1 MGFILR
7 KFFKT
12 VAIVT
17 IFSACEKFLG
27 FLYRIYLSR
36 SIGAEGMGLYQVA
49 LSVFGLIY
57 TICCSGTPVTVSR
70 LMTKYRAEGN
80 EKDVKKIITAGLTF
94 VIAVSIPVCCIFA
107 FTSKYM
113 TFLFT
118 DERCIKIFTF
128 ILPGLIFTSIYSVL
142 RGVFWGN
149 KEFFPYSV
157 IELLE
162 EACMIICGIVLI
174 EHATDVYQGAFRAG
188 VAVTISYLFSFTLAT
203 AYFLIKKNKLANP
216 KGQFRPLLSSAL
228 PITFMR
234 TTGSITSSLVS
245 VILPIRLVASG
256 LTSAEAMSSIG
267 AAMGQAFPLLYVPTT
282 LIGSL
287 SLVLVPEIAE
297 NYYKKRHD
305 YLRRDVEKSVK
316 FTILLTCLFI
326 PTFTVFGEQIG
337 ILVFDGHL
345 CGKYLSASSF
355 LMILISLSSITTGIL
370 NSMGAENKTLIC
382 NTVGSALMIACVWF
396 LPKLIG
402 VYSLIVGFT
411 LVHGISAVV
420 NVILINKYCYEKP
433 RYLKFLL
440 LSVLFLLPTAFI
452 GLLLKRMLLSRLGN
466 LLTLFLCAIIMV
478 TFNILLYF
486 GFNLLNVNLIKK
498 TFSKKKKLSLRF
510 SFLKLKK
517 R

>member
-1 MGFILR
+1 MR

-80 EKDVKKIITAGLTF
+80 EKGVRQIITAGLSF
-94 VIAVSIPVCCIFA
+94 VVAVSIPVCILFIF
-107 FTSKYM
+107 TGKYL

-118 DERCIKIFTF
+118 DQRCIKIFTF

-149 KEFFPYSV
+149 KEFFPYSI

-162 EACMIICGIVLI
+162 EACMIICGIILI

-188 VAVTISYLFSFTLAT
+188 VAVTISYLFSFTLAS
-203 AYFLIKKNKLANP
+203 AYFLIKKNKLARP

-256 LTSAEAMSSIG
+256 LTSAQAMSSIG

-316 FTILLTCLFI
+316 FTIFLTCLFI
-326 PTFTVFGEQIG
+326 PVFTVFGEQIG
-337 ILVFDGHL
+337 VLVFKGHL
-345 CGKYLSASSF
+345 CGEYLSASAF
-355 LMILISLSSITTGIL
+355 LMIFISVSSITTGIL
-370 NSMGAENKTLIC
+370 NSMGAEKKTLIC
-382 NTVGSALMIACVWF
+382 NTVGGLLMLACAWF
-396 LPKLIG
+396 LPTYLG
-402 VYSLIVGFT
+402 TYSLIVGFVF
-411 LVHGISAVV
+411 VHGISTVV
-420 NVILINKYCYEKP
+420 NVILINKYCVQKP
-433 RYLKFLL
+433 RYLKFLF
-440 LSVLFLLPTAFI
+440 LSLLFLLPTAFI
-452 GLLLKRMLLSRLGN
+452 GLLLKRMLLLRLGSF
-466 LLTLFLCAIIMV
+466 LTVLICSVIML
-478 TFNILLYF
+478 TFNVLLYF

-498 TFSKKKKLSLRF
+498 SLPKNKKLAFRF
-510 SFLKLKK
+510 SSLKLKK
-517 R
+517 L